1 MKLPKTALQKNM
13 KNIENTLKES
23 VNIMKNIEKTM
34 ETNVKIIH
42 RLILS

>member
-1 MKLPKTALQKNM
+1 MKQPKATLQKNM

-23 VNIMKNIEKTM
+23 VKIMKNIEKTM
-34 ETNVKIIH
+34 ETNVKIIR